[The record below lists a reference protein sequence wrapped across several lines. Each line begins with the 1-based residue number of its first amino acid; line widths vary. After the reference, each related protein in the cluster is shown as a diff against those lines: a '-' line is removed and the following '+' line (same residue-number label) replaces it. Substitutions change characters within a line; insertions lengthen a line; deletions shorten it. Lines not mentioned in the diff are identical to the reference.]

1 MEEIKRKISI
11 FIPNLEGGGAEK
23 SMAILANS
31 FFERG
36 YHVDLIMSNARGP
49 FLEILNKRIVCID
62 LKSPSVFRSLF
73 KLANYFRKN
82 SPDAVLTALNYAN
95 VTAILAR
102 IISGKNFRLII
113 SEQNNN
119 FNRKDTSNPG
129 IKILGL
135 RFLVKTLYPLSDV
148 IVSVSK
154 ELSDEIKRHIVFNKQ
169 KVKYINNAITFFYSK
184 TEVELKINVP
194 YIIAIGRLE
203 YQKNYSLLI
212 KAFKLLQKKK
222 QINLLILGE
231 GSQRK
236 TLARLIQELGL
247 NEKIF
252 LPGFVMNPHEYLKKS
267 ELLVLSSD
275 YEGLP
280 TVLIEAL
287 LLDIPVVS
295 TNCKTGP
302 NEILEGGKWGRLVEP
317 GDAEGLCQAML
328 DTLNDPNPP
337 EVKKR
342 AKDFSLDKTVDDYL
356 KVLFP

>member
-11 FIPNLEGGGAEK
+11 FLPNLDGGGAEK

-62 LKSPSVFRSLF
+62 LKSPSVLRSLF

-113 SEQNNN
+113 SEHNNN
-119 FNRKDTSNPG
+119 FNRKNINNSG
-129 IKILGL
+129 IKIFGL
-135 RFLVKTLYPLSDV
+135 MILVKVLYPFADV

-154 ELSDEIKRHIVFNKQ
+154 ELSDEIKRNIVFNKQ
-169 KVKYINNAITFFYSK
+169 KVKYIYNTITFSDTK
-184 TEVELKINVP
+184 TDTTIKIPEP
-194 YIIAIGRLE
+194 YVIAVGRLE
-203 YQKNYSLLI
+203 CQKNYSLLI
-212 KAFKLLQKKK
+212 KAFSLLTKHQ

-231 GSQRK
+231 GSQRQ
-236 TLARLIQELGL
+236 LLERLVQELGL

-252 LPGFVMNPHEYLKKS
+252 LPGFVMNPAFYLSTSK
-267 ELLVLSSD
+267 LFVLSSD
-275 YEGLP
+275 YEGFGN
-280 TVLIEAL
+280 VLVEAMYSG
-287 LLDIPVVS
+287 IPIVS
-295 TNCKTGP
+295 TNCKFGP